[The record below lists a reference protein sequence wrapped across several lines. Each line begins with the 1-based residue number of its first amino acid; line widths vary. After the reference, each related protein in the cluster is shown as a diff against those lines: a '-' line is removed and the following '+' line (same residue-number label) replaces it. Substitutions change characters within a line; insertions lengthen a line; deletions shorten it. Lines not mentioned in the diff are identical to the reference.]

1 MVWQII
7 LVALAGVFLAV
18 FLKTNRPEISMIVGM
33 ATALVIFFFVMELFL
48 SLKDKLGSLGDVF
61 AENSMYFKVLFKMI
75 GVAYLCE
82 FCCGMCKD
90 AGFQTV
96 GSQVE
101 MFGKIAILL
110 SGVPII
116 VTLIETIQNFS
127 M

>member
-7 LVALAGVFLAV
+7 LIALAGVFLAV
-18 FLKTNRPEISMIVGM
+18 FIKTSKPEYAMVVGM
-33 ATALVIFFFVMELFL
+33 ATALIIFYFVMELFL
-48 SLKDKLGSLGDVF
+48 SLKERLSGLTGVF
-61 AENSMYFKVLFKMI
+61 AENTMYFKVLFKMM

-101 MFGKIAILL
+101 IFGKIAILL

-116 VTLIETIQNFS
+116 IALVETIQNFS

>member
-7 LVALAGVFLAV
+7 LIALAGVFLAV
-18 FLKTNRPEISMIVGM
+18 FLKTSKPEYAMLVGM
-33 ATALVIFFFVMELFL
+33 VTALIIFYFVMELFL
-48 SLKDKLGSLGDVF
+48 SLKDKLETLSDTF
-61 AENSMYFKVLFKMI
+61 AENAMYFKVLFKMI

-101 MFGKIAILL
+101 IFGKIAILL

-116 VTLIETIQNFS
+116 VTLVETLQNFS